1 MGDVSWKL
9 TSSYFF
15 FFVIFT
21 VGIMKLCAIL
31 LKERNKIMDVRNY
44 FGDVERSVRACRA
57 IISGL
62 ERKRDRAIDKV
73 LDEKN
78 DVENIIE
85 SVDLIMDEFENDV
98 VFFGCM
104 IFEDTADNIKNDLKE
119 WNII

>member
-1 MGDVSWKL
+1 
-9 TSSYFF
+9 
-15 FFVIFT
+15 
-21 VGIMKLCAIL
+21 
-31 LKERNKIMDVRNY
+31 MDVRNY
-44 FGDVERSVRACRA
+44 FGDPERSGRAYRA

-62 ERKRDRAIDKV
+62 ERRRDRAIDKV

-119 WNII
+119 WKII